1 MSRPR
6 WILSLALAALSVVAG
21 AQERLTLQDALAMA
35 SSRNGTVA
43 AARKQVDAARAR
55 ANQAR
60 AAFYPT
66 ITPALN
72 YLDTRRDFLTGNPGG
87 GSQTINSSG
96 LTTDVSLN
104 WQVLDSGERRLD
116 FLAARRGLD
125 AQNFESLQTLRET
138 LFLVYAQY
146 FDVIRTR
153 QLVNDA
159 TAQVDRAQKTYDQ
172 ALRQFQVGDLAEK
185 DTHQPRAD
193 LLNAKVFKLEAEN
206 RRNVA
211 EAEFKATIGWD
222 NRQPLPPI
230 DAPGEPPK
238 VDPGDLNELIDT
250 GLENR
255 ADLLGQRRRLDQQ
268 SLGLELTKRLS
279 GIRWS
284 LDVGFVKQFGQDN
297 VNNRTLSLSASYPL
311 FDGGRVREQVREGEA
326 LLDASRFGLTQQE
339 RTVRSEIES
348 VYRELL
354 LNGERVDAA
363 KVALEAA
370 RINYEKV
377 SRAQELGAEG
387 ADVVAVST
395 AQVTLVQAETNYVEA
410 IYDYYI
416 SQARLDLVVGRPV
429 PGETPQDS
437 R

>member
-1 MSRPR
+1 MSKPR
-6 WILSLALAALSVVAG
+6 WILSIAISAAAVVAS
-21 AQERLTLQDALAMA
+21 AQERLTLNDALSMA
-35 SSRNGTVA
+35 QERNGTVA
-43 AARKQVDAARAR
+43 AARKQIDAARAR

-66 ITPALN
+66 ITPSLN
-72 YLDTRRDFLTGNPGG
+72 YLDTRRDFLTGNGG
-87 GSQTINSSG
+87 GSQTLITSG

-104 WQVLDSGERRLD
+104 WQVLDSGERQLD
-116 FLAARRGLD
+116 FLSARRGLD
-125 AQNFESLQTLRET
+125 AQTFESLQTLRET

-153 QLVNDA
+153 TLVNDA
-159 TAQVDRAQKTYDQ
+159 SAQVDRAQKSYDQ
-172 ALRQFQVGDLAEK
+172 AMRQFQVGDLAEK

-222 NRQPLPPI
+222 NRQPLPTI
-230 DAPGEPPK
+230 DAPGEPAK
-238 VDPGDLNELIDT
+238 VDPGDMNALIDE
-250 GLENR
+250 GLEKR
-255 ADLLGQRRRLDQQ
+255 ADLLGQRRRLEAQG
-268 SLGLELTKRLS
+268 LGLELTKRLS

-284 LDVGFVKQFGQDN
+284 LDVGFNKTFGPDN
-297 VNNRTLSLSASYPL
+297 FNNRTLSLSASYPL
-311 FDGGRVREQVREGEA
+311 FDGGLRREQIREGEA
-326 LLDASRFGLTQQE
+326 LMDASRSQLTQQE

-348 VYRELL
+348 VYLEVK
-354 LNGERVDAA
+354 LNAERVEAA

-395 AQVTLVQAETNYVEA
+395 AQVTLVQAETNFVEA

-429 PGETPQDS
+429 PGEASADKP
-437 R
+437 